1 MRSAPLRLTVTFR
14 EEKFVDEFYRFFIS
28 FGVAAG
34 DVFAFK
40 AEALVEFFY
49 TLAVEF
55 PVCGDLFAAVA
66 VLYPFNVRF
75 GVENEVV
82 VIEFRYCLSQI
93 FVCFVSVFEEVH
105 EETGDEA
112 VGVFNQN
119 FVAVF
124 DETHFLGLVFKEYPR
139 EVFGEH
145 HGVGAG

>member
-1 MRSAPLRLTVTFR
+1 MRSAPLWLTATFR
-14 EEKFVDEFYRFFIS
+14 EEKFVDEFYRFFVS
-28 FGVAAG
+28 FSVTAG

-55 PVCGDLFAAVA
+55 TVCGYLFAAVA

-105 EETGDEA
+105 EETCYKT
-112 VGVFNQN
+112 VGVFDED

-124 DETHFLGLVFKEYPR
+124 GETHFLCLVFEEYTC
-139 EVFGEH
+139 EVLTQH
-145 HGVGAG
+145 HGVGA